1 MRHAVPVSTGVGRNG
16 WTCAPPAAATDFPV
30 VVGGKE
36 LAALQGELLMFAV
49 ISDTKM
55 ANGGG
60 YKETVTIRRHGA
72 TS

>member
-1 MRHAVPVSTGVGRNG
+1 MRHAVPVSTGVGAERQNVR
-16 WTCAPPAAATDFPV
+16 TAATDFPA

-49 ISDTKM
+49 VSDTKM

-60 YKETVTIRRHGA
+60 YRETVTIRRHGA